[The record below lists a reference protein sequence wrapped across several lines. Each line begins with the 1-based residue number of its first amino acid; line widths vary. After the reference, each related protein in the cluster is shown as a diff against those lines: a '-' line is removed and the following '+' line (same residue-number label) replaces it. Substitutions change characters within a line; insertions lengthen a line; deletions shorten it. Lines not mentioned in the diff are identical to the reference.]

1 MVECLLLLDTATE
14 TNPVLQQPMCITV
27 DKDKIPVSMVT
38 PTHHHPVSSMMEE
51 EPATTTGGE

>member
-1 MVECLLLLDTATE
+1 MVEYLDTATE
-14 TNPVLQQPMCITV
+14 TNPVLQQPMCFTV

-51 EPATTTGGE
+51 EAAITTGGE